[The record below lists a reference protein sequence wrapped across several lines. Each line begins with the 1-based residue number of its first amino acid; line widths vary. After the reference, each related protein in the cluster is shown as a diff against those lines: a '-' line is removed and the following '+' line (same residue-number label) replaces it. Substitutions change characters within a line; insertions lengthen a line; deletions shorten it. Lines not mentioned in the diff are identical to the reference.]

1 MDAQVTQAGLDF
13 WKRASAM
20 MCSPSQEV
28 GESRATAQIRR
39 RSEKEGKNAPK
50 TIFFPFS
57 GVRGISTVDFR
68 PTRSLTADYA
78 RLSRFLL
85 NNAPGSEMSYFA
97 AATHMDEK
105 LPFEQITLAQ
115 LLPADKHSLWQS

>member
-1 MDAQVTQAGLDF
+1 VDPTPVCATLDNAF
-13 WKRASAM
+13 WI
-20 MCSPSQEV
+20 
-28 GESRATAQIRR
+28 GDT
-39 RSEKEGKNAPK
+39 
-50 TIFFPFS
+50 
-57 GVRGISTVDFR
+57 R
-68 PTRSLTADYA
+68 PNHSLTADYA

-85 NNAPGSEMSYFA
+85 KNAPGSEMSYFA